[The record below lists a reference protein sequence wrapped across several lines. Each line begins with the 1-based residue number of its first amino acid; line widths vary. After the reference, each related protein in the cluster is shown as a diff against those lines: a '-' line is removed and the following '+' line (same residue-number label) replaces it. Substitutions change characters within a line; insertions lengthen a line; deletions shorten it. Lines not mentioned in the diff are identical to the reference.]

1 MSQKTKGIYKIFSNT
16 YFYLFVQKIMSA
28 TSFRGKVIK
37 KIINKKNVKVL
48 DIGCGPAEILEYLP
62 KIKYFGY
69 DINNDYISYAKKKFG
84 DKGQFYCKKFTV
96 NELKKIPK
104 FDYVI
109 LFGLLHHLEE
119 IEIKKLLI
127 NIKKALKKNGKLI
140 TLDNV
145 FIENQNLIAK
155 FLIKMDR
162 GQNVRTKKEYIR
174 ILYKSFKKIKSQIIH
189 QTFIPYT
196 WFVTICNK

>member
-1 MSQKTKGIYKIFSNT
+1 K
-16 YFYLFVQKIMSA
+16 
-28 TSFRGKVIK
+28 R
-37 KIINKKNVKVL
+37 
-48 DIGCGPAEILEYLP
+48 
-62 KIKYFGY
+62 
-69 DINNDYISYAKKKFG
+69 FG

-104 FDYVI
+104 FDYVL

-127 NIKKALKKNGKLI
+127 NIRKALKKNGKLI

>member
-48 DIGCGPAEILEYLP
+48 DIGCGPAEILDYLP

-69 DINNDYISYAKKKFG
+69 DINNDYISYAKKRFG

-145 FIENQNLIAK
+145 FTENQNLIAK

>member
-69 DINNDYISYAKKKFG
+69 DINNDYISYAKKRFG

-145 FIENQNLIAK
+145 FTENQNLIAK

>member
-145 FIENQNLIAK
+145 FTENQNLIAK

>member
-69 DINNDYISYAKKKFG
+69 DINNDYISYAKKRFG

-127 NIKKALKKNGKLI
+127 NIKKALKKNGKLV

>member
-1 MSQKTKGIYKIFSNT
+1 
-16 YFYLFVQKIMSA
+16 MSA

-69 DINNDYISYAKKKFG
+69 DINNDYISYAKKRFG

-104 FDYVI
+104 FDYVL

-127 NIKKALKKNGKLI
+127 NIRKALKKNGKLI

-174 ILYKSFKKIKSQIIH
+174 ILCKSFKKIKSQIIH

-196 WFVTICNK
+196 WFITICNK